1 MMKAGLLRRRAYH
14 VSRVFLTGLCAA
26 SVLFFA
32 RQSRATSWGEI
43 EPLKSRRADVERVL
57 GKPVE
62 DKPGATGT
70 LRFKVQGGMVQVAFV
85 DERFVRAHKLFPEM
99 EGTVRQVV
107 LQHEGSSETPDTMKL
122 ANNSSFERDPQGNA
136 VIFRNL
142 RDGLSYTF
150 IEGRLRTTYY
160 TASAEQ
166 FRRAQKGTADKDE

>member
-1 MMKAGLLRRRAYH
+1 MMKTALFRLRAGRGSRA
-14 VSRVFLTGLCAA
+14 VVVGMCAA
-26 SVLFFA
+26 LALLSA
-32 RQSRATSWGEI
+32 RPSRASAWGEI
-43 EPLKSRRADVERVL
+43 EPLKSRRADVERAL

-62 DKPGATGT
+62 DKPGQTGA
-70 LRFKVQGGMVQVAFV
+70 LRFKVQGGTVTVAFI
-85 DERFVRAHKLFPEM
+85 DERFVRAHKLSPET

-107 LQHEGSSETPDTMKL
+107 LQHDASSDTPDTLKL
-122 ANNSSFERDPQGNA
+122 ANNSAFERDPQGNA

-166 FRRAQKGTADKDE
+166 FRRAQKGTAAK